1 MFKSTIRD
9 LNSGYLIDY
18 TSAQDSRA
26 SLKAAFICV
35 DFPNKPAAQ
44 SEHPDPAFYYDL
56 LAVDG
61 LRVFDAVS
69 YGRLKLDVVLFDCW
83 FTMPKNDTDY
93 GMERVITYQTHAAY
107 IRDAIDVSSEVMDY
121 GAFDILYI
129 VPVHGS
135 AVPYS
140 PTMCNKDWPILGKN
154 GKGCGSVVTFG
165 ADMYYRKGKLFAH
178 ENGHILGLP
187 DLYTYDVPEGCRD
200 CFSHIGTFDLM
211 GLIEGRA
218 PDYLGYS
225 KWRLGWIDDNQV
237 RILNSGEAGVFD
249 LTPVEIPNGQKLIVM
264 PIDEYNGYVL
274 EYREP
279 VGLDTALD
287 NSGFVLYRINGTVG
301 NGRGCITV
309 IPPEPEKLLALN
321 TRREDGLILP
331 GAAFEKEGIR
341 LTALEHGRIRIER

>member
-9 LNSGYLIDY
+9 LNSGFSLDLR
-18 TSAQDSRA
+18 SAQDSRA
-26 SLKAAFICV
+26 HLKAAFICV
-35 DFPNKPAAQ
+35 DFPNKPAAD
-44 SEHPDPAFYYDL
+44 SKHPDPSFFYEL
-56 LAVDG
+56 LAADG

-69 YGRLKLDVVLFDCW
+69 YGRLNLEVTLFDKW
-83 FTMPKNDTDY
+83 FTMPKNDDEY
-93 GMERVITYQTHAAY
+93 GMERVITYETHAAY
-107 IRDAIDVSSEVMDY
+107 IKDAIDVSSDEVDY
-121 GAFDILYI
+121 DQFDILYI

-140 PTMCNKDWPILGKN
+140 PTMCNKDWPIRGKN

-165 ADMYYRKGKLFAH
+165 ADMYFRKGKLFAH

-225 KWRLGWIDDNQV
+225 KWRLGWIDDAQV
-237 RILNSGEAGVFD
+237 RVLRAGESGVYD
-249 LTPVEIPNGQKLIVM
+249 LTPVELSGGQKLIVM

-274 EYREP
+274 EYRTP
-279 VGLDTALD
+279 VGLDTALEH
-287 NSGFVLYRINGTVG
+287 SGFVLYRINGTVG

-309 IPPEPEKLLALN
+309 IPPEEEKYLALD
-321 TRREDGLILP
+321 TRSEDGLILP
-331 GAAFEKEGIR
+331 GVTVEREGIR
-341 LTALEHGRIRIER
+341 LTALENGRVRIER